1 MKMIHIDHFYIS
13 QKNRKKENT
22 LTQNRSIPKLVFLEK
37 KLLKIRFD
45 GENLFFHRK
54 KAFLRI
60 HFLIILRIATVLFKD
75 SFHKFAF
82 KLLCRKLLKIFQIE
96 RRARNFYFWK
106 KKLLEIR
113 LDDEKFS
120 LLF

>member
-1 MKMIHIDHFYIS
+1 M
-13 QKNRKKENT
+13 
-22 LTQNRSIPKLVFLEK
+22 QNRSIPKLVFLEK

-75 SFHKFAF
+75 FFP
-82 KLLCRKLLKIFQIE
+82 QIC
-96 RRARNFYFWK
+96 F
-106 KKLLEIR
+106 
-113 LDDEKFS
+113 
-120 LLF
+120 

>member
-1 MKMIHIDHFYIS
+1 MIHIDHFYIS

-22 LTQNRSIPKLVFLEK
+22 LMQNRNIPKLVFLEK

-45 GENLFFHRK
+45 GENLFFIVKSFFENTFFNHIENSHRVIQG
-54 KAFLRI
+54 FLSTN
-60 HFLIILRIATVLFKD
+60 LLL
-75 SFHKFAF
+75 